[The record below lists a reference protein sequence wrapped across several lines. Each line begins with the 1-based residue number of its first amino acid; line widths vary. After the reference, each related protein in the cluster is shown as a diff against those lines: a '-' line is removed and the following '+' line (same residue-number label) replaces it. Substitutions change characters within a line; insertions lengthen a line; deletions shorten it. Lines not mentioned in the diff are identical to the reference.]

1 MNGATHFWILVG
13 GVAYYWFVLRRFNS
27 LGFRLLSI
35 FTFISVM
42 VGVWIQQ
49 DRQLQQRVL
58 TSGRTVVGTLV
69 DKQQQGTDSTVTV
82 EVLLGGSE
90 PVRRSTSEFISMT
103 EYASFIVGMPI
114 ELLHDTQTDA
124 IYVKQSF
131 QRMVADFWILYLSAG
146 FFFVVG
152 VACWFIL
159 RKLKVGVDEH
169 GNEWIEKEDGTVLLD
184 ERQSTTAR
192 AMKRGNIL
200 SKFWRTFER

>member
-1 MNGATHFWILVG
+1 MSGATHFWMLVG
-13 GVAYYWFVLRRFNS
+13 CVAYYWFVLRRFNS
-27 LGFRLLSI
+27 LGFRLLSL

-103 EYASFIVGMPI
+103 EYASLIVGEPI

-124 IYVKQSF
+124 IYVK
-131 QRMVADFWILYLSAG
+131 
-146 FFFVVG
+146 
-152 VACWFIL
+152 
-159 RKLKVGVDEH
+159 
-169 GNEWIEKEDGTVLLD
+169 
-184 ERQSTTAR
+184 
-192 AMKRGNIL
+192 
-200 SKFWRTFER
+200 